1 MNRPP
6 VSRCRARSTG
16 GTTFG
21 ATTENKGAAAIHC
34 VALPMRP
41 LTSNTA
47 ISEGYEWARPKIGT
61 LPAPVTCNIR
71 FMASRDVGKRVAEHR
86 VRLREQGL
94 RPLQIWVPDT
104 RAPEF
109 AEEAHRQSALAAAT
123 ATASDDQA
131 FVDATSVFNDED
143 FDA

>member
-1 MNRPP
+1 M
-6 VSRCRARSTG
+6 
-16 GTTFG
+16 
-21 ATTENKGAAAIHC
+21 
-34 VALPMRP
+34 
-41 LTSNTA
+41 
-47 ISEGYEWARPKIGT
+47 
-61 LPAPVTCNIR
+61 R

-123 ATASDDQA
+123 PTASDDQA
-131 FVDATSVFNDED
+131 FVDATSEFNDED